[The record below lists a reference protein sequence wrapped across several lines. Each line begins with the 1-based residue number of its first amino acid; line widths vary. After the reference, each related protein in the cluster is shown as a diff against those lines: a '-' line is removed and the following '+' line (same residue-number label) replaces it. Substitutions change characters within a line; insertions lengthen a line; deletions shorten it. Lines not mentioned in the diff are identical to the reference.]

1 MKTPAGLHGVANRL
15 LRQRTVAVMN
25 HLLLGS
31 VHILRHH
38 ENGLYEPSPL
48 RHQFVFKVQPN
59 PLPPYDVIFSL
70 ESKKNFARF
79 ARENR

>member
-1 MKTPAGLHGVANRL
+1 MKTPAGLHGVANGL

-38 ENGLYEPSPL
+38 ENGLYEPSPPSSSI
-48 RHQFVFKVQPN
+48 VFKVQP
-59 PLPPYDVIFSL
+59 LPPYYVILSL
-70 ESKKNFARF
+70 ESKKKFTRF

>member
-1 MKTPAGLHGVANRL
+1 MKTPAGLHGVANGL

-31 VHILRHH
+31 VQILRHH
-38 ENGLYEPSPL
+38 ENGLFEPLPP
-48 RHQFVFKVQPN
+48 FAFKVQP
-59 PLPPYDVIFSL
+59 PPYDVIFSL